1 MIDPSNLSKIRQYN
15 KEIKSLTRSVNNLE
29 NTTGGKFNKYA
40 KDAFSQIPGASMLT
54 NPLILAGAGVAA
66 VGKLGVSWEEGMAK
80 INATAQLP
88 QKELDKLSTK
98 IKRLGIDAG
107 ANLSG
112 VPDAYEKIL
121 SQTGMLR

>member
-1 MIDPSNLSKIRQYN
+1 M
-15 KEIKSLTRSVNNLE
+15 
-29 NTTGGKFNKYA
+29 
-40 KDAFSQIPGASMLT
+40 PG
-54 NPLILAGAGVAA
+54 LALLA

-107 ANLSG
+107 ANLSF
-112 VPDAYEKIL
+112 VPIAYEKIL
-121 SQTGMLR
+121 SQTGDVAVKYRHIG